1 MAKCQ
6 YTGMCKLLT
15 CGIILIRSC
24 FLQSPYV
31 CLILVCLAVDFVSA
45 LSEQNIHCFPLCPL

>member
-15 CGIILIRSC
+15 CGIDTAETVQLPTTIDTKRRR
-24 FLQSPYV
+24 Q
-31 CLILVCLAVDFVSA
+31 
-45 LSEQNIHCFPLCPL
+45 Q